1 MSDYDN
7 DLYETL
13 FATRQRPFPDESSAS
28 VRRRPT
34 PDEGDYHELQFN
46 D

>member
-13 FATRQRPFPDESSAS
+13 FATRQRPFPEEPSQPP
-28 VRRRPT
+28 RRRRA
-34 PDEGDYHELQFN
+34 PDEGDYQELQFN

>member
-1 MSDYDN
+1 MSDYDY

-13 FATRQRPFPDESSAS
+13 FATRQRPFPEESSAA
-28 VRRRPT
+28 VPRRHI
-34 PDEGDYHELQFN
+34 PDEGEYHELQFN

>member
-13 FATRQRPFPDESSAS
+13 FATRQRPFPEESSAPP
-28 VRRRPT
+28 RRRRT
-34 PDEGDYHELQFN
+34 PDEGEYHELQFN

>member
-1 MSDYDN
+1 MSEYDN

-13 FATRQRPFPDESSAS
+13 FASRQRPFPEESTTP
-28 VRRRPT
+28 VRRRSV
-34 PDEGDYHELQFN
+34 PDEGDYNELQFN